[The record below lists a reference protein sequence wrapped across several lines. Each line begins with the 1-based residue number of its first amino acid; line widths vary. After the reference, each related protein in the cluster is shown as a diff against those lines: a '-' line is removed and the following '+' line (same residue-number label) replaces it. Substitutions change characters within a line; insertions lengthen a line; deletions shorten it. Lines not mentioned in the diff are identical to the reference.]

1 MRTLSEDGMARTTGN
16 ADPQAFSAGEDVRQL
31 FETLAVWERKGQRA
45 PHKPLLALWAIGRCL
60 RGEDRLAGYRT
71 VDRDLRVLLK
81 EFGPRRKSDHPEYP
95 FWYLE
100 NDGVWELPDRER
112 IPPAKGSHVPRR
124 FLMDHDVAG
133 GFPYAIYRTLRRD
146 PVQAVEI
153 AHALVA
159 AHFPETRRGDVL
171 AAVGLDPELRPADLA
186 PADRRRRRDPRF
198 RENVL
203 AAYGHR
209 CAVCRFAI
217 RLPDRTLAL
226 DAAHIRWHRADG
238 PDEVRNGM
246 ALCVMHHKLFDQGV
260 FTVAPG
266 DFTVIVARSV
276 GGSGS
281 REWLGRFDRRP
292 LLVRPERH
300 PPEAA
305 HLRWHASEVFRD
317 PEIAA

>member
-1 MRTLSEDGMARTTGN
+1 MARKTTDDDL
-16 ADPQAFSAGEDVRQL
+16 AAFRVGTGLRSRFG
-31 FETLAVWERKGQRA
+31 TLTVWKNRNQRA

-71 VDRDLRVLLK
+71 VDRDLRTLLK
-81 EFGPRRKSDHPEYP
+81 EFGPPRKSHHPEYP
-95 FWYLE
+95 FWHLE
-100 NDGVWELPDRER
+100 NDGVWEIPDRDR
-112 IPPAKGSHVPRR
+112 IPLGRGGNVPRK
-124 FLMDHDVAG
+124 FLMEQDIAG
-133 GFPYAIYRTLRRD
+133 GFPSSIYEAFRGD

-159 AHFPETRRGDVL
+159 AHFPETRQSDVL
-171 AAVGLDPELRPADLA
+171 AAVGLDPEILPADLA
-186 PADRRRRRDPRF
+186 PAADRRRRRRDPRF

-260 FTVAPG
+260 FTVVPG

-281 REWLGRFDRRP
+281 REWLGRFDRQP

-305 HLRWHASEVFRD
+305 HLRWHTSEVFRD
-317 PEIAA
+317 PEIAT